1 MKSLLASVFCLLLLG
16 NIFAQQQEVPYT
28 LADRDRLIHVEA
40 DIGSLRNEMN
50 GLRNE
55 MSSVHNEMNSLR
67 NEMNAK
73 FEAVYERF
81 ESIDQRFE
89 SIDQRFESLERS
101 IVDIKTILYW
111 GFGILFSFMLFLLGF
126 IMWDRRSTLGPVRTD
141 IEA

>member
-1 MKSLLASVFCLLLLG
+1 LP
-16 NIFAQQQEVPYT
+16 I
-28 LADRDRLIHVEA
+28 RDRLIHVEA
-40 DIGSLRNEMN
+40 DIGS
-50 GLRNE
+50 LRNE